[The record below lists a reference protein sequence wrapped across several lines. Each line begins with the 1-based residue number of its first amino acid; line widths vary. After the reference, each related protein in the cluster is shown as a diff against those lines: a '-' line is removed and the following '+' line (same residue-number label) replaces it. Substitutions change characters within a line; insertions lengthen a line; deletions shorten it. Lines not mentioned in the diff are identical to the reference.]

1 MGYSGDNSGKGETPY
16 VAGQTNGSSLASVDS
31 KTFSLSLIG
40 HFNPAINGTEPLEHP
55 RRAGAAMVA
64 RRCDELRRSGDP

>member
-31 KTFSLSLIG
+31 KTFS
-40 HFNPAINGTEPLEHP
+40 PA
-55 RRAGAAMVA
+55 
-64 RRCDELRRSGDP
+64 